1 MRAAPD
7 WVRCIVREAVDAAIG
22 VRMITLVPERGF
34 IASMPGAHID
44 VQVALGGVLRSR
56 SYSVVEDRDRGWTIA
71 VRRLENG
78 RGGSLLMC
86 GLQAGD
92 VVMATPPSSHF
103 DLSPSGPD
111 YLLIA
116 GGIGVTPLVGMARRL
131 APRSKVRMLYAG
143 RSRAHMAFMGTLGSL
158 LGDRLSVYADD
169 EGRMIN
175 LAREF
180 AALHPEGE
188 AYLCGPAGML
198 AAARTAWRDA
208 GRPEALLR
216 FETFGTGGGADPEP
230 FRVHVRDH
238 GITLD
243 VARDAS
249 LLDALAAAGIEVAHD
264 CLRGECGLCAVDVV
278 GEAEIDHR
286 CVFLSDEQRRES
298 AKLCICV
305 SRASGEI
312 TVDTGFRA
320 GLVRA
325 G

>member
-1 MRAAPD
+1 MRAAPE
-7 WVRCIVREAVDAAIG
+7 WLRCTVREAVDAAID

-34 IASMPGAHID
+34 APSTPGAHID
-44 VQVALGGVLRSR
+44 VQVELGGVARSR
-56 SYSVVEDRDRGWTIA
+56 SYSVVEDRAGGWTIA
-71 VRRLENG
+71 VRRLEHG
-78 RGGSLLMC
+78 RGGSRLMC
-86 GLQAGD
+86 ELQAGD
-92 VVMATPPSSHF
+92 VVMATSPSSHF

-143 RSRAHMAFMGTLGSL
+143 RSRAHMAFLDTLGAL
-158 LGDRLSVYADD
+158 LGDRLHVFADD
-169 EGRMIN
+169 EGHMID
-175 LAREF
+175 LGREF
-180 AALHPEGE
+180 AMLHPEGE

-198 AAARTAWRDA
+198 AAARKAWAEA
-208 GRPEALLR
+208 GRPQALLR

-243 VARDAS
+243 VPRNAS
-249 LLDALAAAGIEVAHD
+249 LFDTLTAAGIEVAHD
-264 CLRGECGLCAVDVV
+264 CLRGECGLCSVEVV

-298 AKLCICV
+298 ARMCVCV

-312 TVDTGFRA
+312 TVDTGYRA
-320 GLVRA
+320 TLVRA
-325 G
+325 S